1 MRLRFIY
8 IFCFLLLTV
17 SLCAE
22 RVTLRSGKQFT
33 GTVLSQS
40 NGVLL
45 FQTKSGQRFQFPMDD
60 IQSIE
65 TDVAEEAKDADT
77 KAENA
82 LRPVAFRLAVSGG
95 LAAVSG
101 ENCGGMTTAELQIGT
116 RQIAGKNIFLGG
128 SVGYAGAFLK
138 PVAHFIPLQAVV
150 ALPVPFTSSRKVCTE
165 VGTSFG
171 YAFATKG
178 QKGGITG
185 SLSAGARFAISEQN
199 AVFVGGV
206 AQFIQTERDRT
217 TSIGTETYTHSAG
230 TTIWL
235 IGAKIALQF

>member
-1 MRLRFIY
+1 MRLRFLY
-8 IFCFLLLTV
+8 IFCLLLLTV

-65 TDVAEEAKDADT
+65 TDVAEEA
-77 KAENA
+77 
-82 LRPVAFRLAVSGG
+82 
-95 LAAVSG
+95 VSG

-116 RQIAGKNIFLGG
+116 RQIAGKNIYLGG